1 MSDEDEYGD
10 IEEDL
15 WDQAFTQASQT
26 LPSNSPHRRKR
37 SRLSSEDEYDDD
49 EVEDR
54 TRRRSRDSV
63 GIGDDGEADG
73 KKQKK
78 IKVHYGAE
86 EVPAAVILGATQA
99 DGMPDSSPYRIR
111 GPIYRRPRPISE
123 PAATAAPQQGPAPV
137 WQPKEVSRP
146 TILSKPTNAQKKAG
160 TPARVNDY
168 ARELEDLPSDAFSSP
183 EQEQPDTSI
192 TITSSPPTYTQPFR
206 SQRLVA
212 PQNGLKQ
219 TTLFG
224 GHAPNNPPSATQAK
238 KVHNYL
244 VDKTPEP
251 PTHHV
256 LDTEALNTW
265 VYPTN
270 LGSIREYQYSIV
282 HSGLFNNLLV
292 ALPTGLGKTF
302 IAATIMLNFFRWT
315 KDAQIVFVAPTKPLV
330 SQQVKACFE
339 IAGIPRSAT
348 TMLTGEQPPALRAE
362 EWAEK
367 RVFFMTP
374 QTIDNDLRSG
384 IADPKKI
391 VLLIV
396 DEAHRATGNYAYAK
410 VVQFIRRFNKS
421 FRVLALTAT
430 PGATVEA
437 VQEVI
442 DNLEIAKV
450 EIRTEESMDIRQYVH
465 RRDIDEIIL
474 DPSDEI
480 IMIKELFSKALQPLV
495 NKLCANNCYYSKD
508 PMGLT
513 QFGMVQARKSW
524 MGSAAG
530 RNANMGLKG
539 MVNALF
545 TVLTSVAHSIK
556 LLNFHGISAFY
567 SNIKEFRAEVEDGKG
582 GKYKKEIVN
591 HPDFQKM
598 MERVSGWIKKENF
611 VGHPKLT
618 CLCDEI
624 LNHFLDAGAGLHG
637 VDAPPSSTRVIVFS
651 EYRDSAED
659 IARTLNKHGPMIR
672 ASVFVGQSDS
682 KRSEGMNQE
691 KQLET
696 IRKFKAGAI
705 NVIVATSIGEEGL
718 DIGQVDL
725 IVCYDSSSSPIRMLQ
740 RMGRTGRK
748 RAGRIVLLLMR
759 GKEEDAYRKSKD
771 NYQQMQNMISSGA
784 RFSFRHDLS
793 ARIIPRDVKPI
804 VDKRIIE
811 IPPENT
817 QDTSLPE
824 PKRRAK
830 PAKKPPKK
838 FHMPDSVETGF
849 LKASK
854 LDDEGNPLTKFGI
867 TRKPKPKV
875 NEIDELA
882 PIPLLESVLLTP
894 KETAELDRRFLKV
907 PDNASQEVDMPSMI
921 AQPITQ
927 RSLTQT
933 VKVKHGKYTK
943 RCVELFKTLSE
954 MQQPE
959 DRDSKPYGNEPPLDL
974 GSIPTLLLE
983 AGLQDTTTKKLK
995 SPALPKP
1002 SKRASAPKEPK
1013 PRVPRK
1019 STTAPAK
1026 KKAIPSKPQS
1036 TFHPLRSAIERQLL
1050 LEDEQDSGDSDNSME
1065 SQTRESQLTQPAA
1078 DSEEEGPGENVDR
1091 TSDMEDLDASEES
1104 DIGSLADFIA
1114 TQTQTQGEGGA
1125 MSSWTKSSSLSEG
1138 VEAVAKGGRRA
1149 GDEEEDEDADED
1161 EDEDEDEEDD
1171 LPAIEDIGRLSST
1184 SKKRKSNPVVTQ
1196 TALSMSSSSITTPTT
1211 SNMFM
1216 KKRILRRIDKARRV
1230 LEDSDSD
1237 K

>member
-26 LPSNSPHRRKR
+26 LPSNSEHRRKR
-37 SRLSSEDEYDDD
+37 RRLSADDELDDD
-49 EVEDR
+49 EVDFR
-54 TRRRSRDSV
+54 PRRRSRDSA
-63 GIGDDGEADG
+63 GTGDDEDANGN
-73 KKQKK
+73 KQKK

-99 DGMPDSSPYRIR
+99 DAMPDSSPYRIR
-111 GPIYRRPRPISE
+111 GPIYRKPRPIPE
-123 PAATAAPQQGPAPV
+123 PVPIAVPQQRPAPV
-137 WQPKEVSRP
+137 LQTREVSRP
-146 TILSKPTNAQKKAG
+146 TTVSRPSNAQKKTS
-160 TPARVNDY
+160 TPAPVDDY
-168 ARELEDLPSDAFSSP
+168 TRELEDLPSDAFSPSPSPSP
-183 EQEQPDTSI
+183 EQGQPDTSI
-192 TITSSPPTYTQPFR
+192 TITSSPPTFTQPFR

-224 GHAPNNPPSATQAK
+224 GRAPNEPPSATQAK

-244 VDKTPEP
+244 VNKTPEL
-251 PTHHV
+251 PTHHA
-256 LDTEALNTW
+256 LNREALNTW

-339 IAGIPRSAT
+339 IAGIPRSVT
-348 TMLTGEQPPALRAE
+348 TMLTGDQQPALRAE

-374 QTIDNDLRSG
+374 QTIDNDLKSG

-396 DEAHRATGNYAYAK
+396 DEAHRATGNYSYVK

-465 RRDIDEIIL
+465 RRDIDEILL

-480 IMIKELFSKALQPLV
+480 IMVKELFSNALQPLV
-495 NKLCANNCYYSKD
+495 NKLCANNCYYNKD
-508 PMGLT
+508 PMSLT
-513 QFGMVQARKSW
+513 QFGMLQARKTW

-530 RNANMGLKG
+530 RSANMGLKG

-567 SNIKEFRAEVEDGKG
+567 SNINEFRAEVEDGKG

-598 MERVSGWIKKENF
+598 MDRVSGWIKKDDF
-611 VGHPKLT
+611 IGHPKLT

-624 LNHFLDAGAGLHG
+624 LNHFLDAGDGLHG
-637 VDAPPSSTRVIVFS
+637 DDAPPSSTRVIVFS

-659 IARTLNKHGPMIR
+659 IVRALNKHGPMIR

-691 KQLET
+691 KQLDT
-696 IRKFKAGAI
+696 IRKFKAGVV

-759 GKEEDAYRKSKD
+759 GKEEDSYRKSKD

-793 ARIIPRDVKPI
+793 ARIVPRDVKPV

-830 PAKKPPKK
+830 PKKKPPKK
-838 FHMPDSVETGF
+838 FHMPDGVETGF
-849 LKASK
+849 LKASR
-854 LDDEGNPLTKFGI
+854 LDDEGNPLTNFGI
-867 TRKPKPKV
+867 TRKPKPKPKV
-875 NEIDELA
+875 KEIDELA
-882 PIPLLESVLLTP
+882 PIPPLESVLLTP
-894 KETAELDRRFLKV
+894 KEMAELDRRFLKV
-907 PDNASQEVDMPSMI
+907 SDNASQEVDMPSMI
-921 AQPITQ
+921 AQPVTQ
-927 RSLTQT
+927 RSLTRT
-933 VKVKHGKYTK
+933 ANVKHGKYTK
-943 RCVELFKTLSE
+943 RCVKLFKTLSE
-954 MQQPE
+954 LQRPE
-959 DRDSKPYGNEPPLDL
+959 DRDIKPYGDEPPSDLD
-974 GSIPTLLLE
+974 SIPNLPLE
-983 AGLQDTTTKKLK
+983 ADLQNTTPKKPK
-995 SPALPKP
+995 SPTLPKP
-1002 SKRASAPKEPK
+1002 SKGASTPKDPK
-1013 PRVPRK
+1013 PRKPTK
-1019 STTAPAK
+1019 SK
-1026 KKAIPSKPQS
+1026 VVPSKPRPQS
-1036 TFHPLRSAIERQLL
+1036 KPKSTSHPLRSAIERQLL
-1050 LEDEQDSGDSDNSME
+1050 LEDEQDSDSGSSMV
-1065 SQTRESQLTQPAA
+1065 SRTRESQLTQPPA

-1091 TSDMEDLDASEES
+1091 TSDMDDLDASEES
-1104 DIGSLADFIA
+1104 DIGSLADFLA
-1114 TQTQTQGEGGA
+1114 TQTQTQGGGA
-1125 MSSWTKSSSLSEG
+1125 MSSWTRSSSPPLVAEG
-1138 VEAVAKGGRRA
+1138 RGKIRGR
-1149 GDEEEDEDADED
+1149 DSDQDEDDD
-1161 EDEDEDEEDD
+1161 DDDD

-1184 SKKRKSNPVVTQ
+1184 FKKRESNPVIRQ
-1196 TALSMSSSSITTPTT
+1196 TVLSMSSSSVATPST

-1216 KKRILRRIDKARRV
+1216 KKRAAGRINKTRRV

-1237 K
+1237 E